1 MRMMKGSTLYV
12 GSETIVKGAALEI
25 NGTARIDGTLIGK
38 GKVKHLI
45 VGKPARVYG
54 DIVSETA
61 YIEGTVEASIEVE
74 GKLTIRK
81 SGRVRGKIYYGSL
94 ETEEG
99 AILFGEVSSNWDF
112 ESVEGA
118 ENNDGLGSLV
128 NSMDD
133 DVDKPSPE
141 DDELS

>member
-1 MRMMKGSTLYV
+1 M
-12 GSETIVKGAALEI
+12 
-25 NGTARIDGTLIGK
+25 
-38 GKVKHLI
+38 
-45 VGKPARVYG
+45 
-54 DIVSETA
+54 
-61 YIEGTVEASIEVE
+61 E

-118 ENNDGLGSLV
+118 ENNEGLGSLV

-133 DVDKPSPE
+133 DVDKPNPE